1 MKPIKKVFFS
11 ILSCTMVLSTQ
22 IQPLLAME
30 NTIVQQT
37 ATTETFIDDQKFPDT
52 RFRQAL
58 LDEYHLETLEDIEK
72 VTSLDLRYC
81 NIQSLEGIKYFTNL
95 ETLDVSQNQKLR
107 WLDAGNNQSM
117 TQISLPDS
125 LGYLDCFD
133 NGIREIDLSHLD
145 QLWYL
150 NMTANDLSTIDL
162 SYNEQITHLFLDDN
176 HLKTL
181 DLSHQIHLDP
191 YDDAEQERQRQ

>member
-11 ILSCTMVLSTQ
+11 ILSCTMVLSTH

-37 ATTETFIDDQKFPDT
+37 ATTETFIDDQKFPDA

-95 ETLDVSQNQKLR
+95 ETLDVSLNRLTSLDVSQNQKLR

-125 LGYLDCFD
+125 LEYLDCFD
-133 NGIREIDLSHLD
+133 NGIR
-145 QLWYL
+145 
-150 NMTANDLSTIDL
+150 
-162 SYNEQITHLFLDDN
+162 
-176 HLKTL
+176 
-181 DLSHQIHLDP
+181 
-191 YDDAEQERQRQ
+191 